1 MKVLIAVDGSKFSR
15 DALEWYMKRIHLR
28 ENKIIIVH
36 VTDHLRNFAYNT
48 SVIPA
53 DPELIQLAYQ
63 EEEHKARA
71 LMDEMGDFL
80 TKNQIEGEVIR
91 LFGNPGELIVKKAQE
106 IQADLLISGSRGLGL
121 IRRTVLGSVSD
132 FVIHHSEVPVMVY
145 KH

>member
-1 MKVLIAVDGSKFSR
+1 MKVLIAVDGSKCSR
-15 DALEWYMKRIHLR
+15 DALEWYMRHFHLR
-28 ENKIIIVH
+28 ENKVTLVH
-36 VTDHLRNFAYNT
+36 VTDHLHNFAYNT

-63 EEEHKARA
+63 EEEHKAKT

-80 TKNQIEGEVIR
+80 SKNQIDGEVIR
-91 LFGNPGELIVKKAQE
+91 LFGNPGELIVKKAHE
-106 IQADLLISGSRGLGL
+106 MKATLLITGSRGLGL